1 MTVTDPVVGELWRRG
16 FRSNERNWKGKIAG
30 KIGIWSLNGWMNFW
44 WSWIGTVAFYC
55 KAKQAFNWLK
65 HPSYCLGNVLPSIS
79 LGRAGFESLNW
90 LRLFQ
95 FRIAINLFLLGVR
108 LFLIMCN
115 TLPSSFSVSYG
126 YLTIHIPK
134 NPKKRPEKAEKE
146 YFWNLLVRASIVR
159 TKLTAPTVTVVVSFF
174 SLRENWIAVV
184 CPRKKIEMN
193 ENWFRLRRPQLRLG
207 SW

>member
-1 MTVTDPVVGELWRRG
+1 
-16 FRSNERNWKGKIAG
+16 
-30 KIGIWSLNGWMNFW
+30 MNFS

-126 YLTIHIPK
+126 YLKIYQKIQKRGRKRQKK
-134 NPKKRPEKAEKE
+134 NIFETSW
-146 YFWNLLVRASIVR
+146 FGLQ
-159 TKLTAPTVTVVVSFF
+159 SFEQNA
-174 SLRENWIAVV
+174 RH
-184 CPRKKIEMN
+184 
-193 ENWFRLRRPQLRLG
+193 QQ
-207 SW
+207 